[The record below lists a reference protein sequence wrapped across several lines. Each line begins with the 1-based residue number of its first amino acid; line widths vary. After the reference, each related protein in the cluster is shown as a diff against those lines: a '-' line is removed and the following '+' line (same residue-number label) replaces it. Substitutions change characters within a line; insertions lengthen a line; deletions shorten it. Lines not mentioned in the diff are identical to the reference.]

1 MRIPLNLAPGYV
13 GDETDFSTGGW
24 KSGTGVRFWRGRP
37 ESVLGFE
44 SLSLTALTGVCRTTF
59 SWTDAAGLQTFAFGM
74 HNGLT
79 VWQAGDQAD
88 ITPSAFADGQID
100 GTGGSGYGTGAY
112 GIGDYGEP
120 SLTANF
126 PLTWSFGSR
135 FGELFA
141 NPRGQGIFRWL
152 NDTGDI
158 AEPLTNAPA
167 VCNFIL
173 TTWTGQVMAFG
184 CTDSGA
190 TFNPS
195 CIRIS
200 DVLDPED
207 WTVATDS
214 TAQQYYLEG
223 NGRII
228 GARQIGRYV
237 FVWTDSELHLGS
249 YADGWSFER
258 IGAVGLAGPN
268 AAIVK
273 GQTAYWVA
281 PDLQFYGCQV
291 GGAPALLLS
300 NDGKPCPVRQ
310 SFADN
315 AAIGQ
320 NDKIV
325 AASVSERD
333 EVLWCYSDARDGT
346 GYENSRIIRLSTL
359 DGAWSTDEEAR
370 TSFVDANPAPSPV
383 STTYAGAI
391 YWQERGSSRDGA
403 ALSWSIETGDQYMDP
418 GERFMMLRDWRPD
431 FANQIG
437 PVSLYV
443 TTKRT
448 PQGPETEHGPYVAS
462 PGQEKVD
469 LRCSGLTFRFRFE
482 GNSSPSYGRFG
493 KQTFD
498 VAPAGE
504 R

>member
-1 MRIPLNLAPGYV
+1 MRIPLNLAPGLV

-59 SWTDAAGLQTFAFGM
+59 GWTDADSLQTFAFGL

-79 VWQAGDQAD
+79 VWQAGEQVD
-88 ITPSAFADGQID
+88 ITPSAFVDGQID
-100 GTGGSGYGTGAY
+100 GTGGAGYGTGAF
-112 GIGDYGEP
+112 GVGDYGEP
-120 SLTANF
+120 SLTAYF

-141 NPRGQGIFRWL
+141 NPRGQGI
-152 NDTGDI
+152 
-158 AEPLTNAPA
+158 AVPLTNAPA
-167 VCNFIL
+167 ACNFIL
-173 TTWTGQVMAFG
+173 TTWTAQIMALG
-184 CTDSGA
+184 CTDSGGL
-190 TFNPS
+190 FNPS

-200 DVLDPED
+200 DVLDPEE
-207 WTVATDS
+207 WTDTAAT

-249 YADGWSFER
+249 YSDSWSFER
-258 IGAVGLAGPN
+258 IGAGGLAGPN

-273 GQTAYWVA
+273 GQTAYWIA

-291 GGAPALLLS
+291 GAAPALLLS

-310 SFADN
+310 DFADN

-333 EVLWCYSDARDGT
+333 EILWCYSDARE

-359 DGAWSTDEEAR
+359 DGAWSLDEEAR

-383 STTYAGAI
+383 STTYAGNI

-403 ALSWSIETGDQYMDP
+403 PLSWSIETGDQYMDP
-418 GERFMMLRDWRPD
+418 GERFMMLREWRPD
-431 FANQIG
+431 FADQIG
-437 PVSLYV
+437 PVSLWV

-448 PQGPETEHGPYVAS
+448 PQGTETVHGPYIAS
-462 PGQEKVD
+462 PGQSKVD
-469 LRCSGLTFRFRFE
+469 LRCSGLTFRFQFV
-482 GNSSPSYGRFG
+482 GNSSPSYARFG

-498 VAPAGE
+498 VQAAGE